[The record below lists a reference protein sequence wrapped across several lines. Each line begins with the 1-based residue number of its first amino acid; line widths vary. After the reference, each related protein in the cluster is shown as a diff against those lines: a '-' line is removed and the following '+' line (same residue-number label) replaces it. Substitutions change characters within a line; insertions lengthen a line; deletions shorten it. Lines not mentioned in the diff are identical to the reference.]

1 MQAGLTASVRQR
13 SGRHLRF
20 VTLAAA
26 LVTIDISLWIRLVLA
41 GGAPVQIGDMAFAAT
56 VATAAIIAMFTLWRK
71 PLGRSTATM
80 TTPARR
86 QLLATHH
93 AGHVV
98 AAHIN
103 TSGHGPAPDMSQQC
117 QRHPTGTTPITR
129 SELHAEIVIA
139 LSGMAAEE
147 IFAGETGAHVQQDL
161 AYATAIGSDMVGRYG
176 MAGSLV
182 SLGTPRPS
190 KTTFVNHVLDDPRAR
205 KELEAIL
212 REAKR
217 ESVRLMLE
225 NRQTIIAVRDA
236 LTRNHRL
243 TATQVNEIIAS
254 VEDVRRSDDEVLVDL
269 RIVSGRDHSA
279 ANASQL

>member
-26 LVTIDISLWIRLVLA
+26 LATINISLWIRLVLA

-56 VATAAIIAMFTLWRK
+56 IATVAILAMLALWRN
-71 PLGRSTATM
+71 PLGRSTAVM
-80 TTPARR
+80 TTPALR

-103 TSGHGPAPDMSQQC
+103 EPGSGPAADMSQQC
-117 QRHPTGTTPITR
+117 QRHTTGTTPITR
-129 SELHAEIVIA
+129 SELQAELVIT

-161 AYATAIGSDMVGRYG
+161 AYATAIGANMVSRYG

-190 KTTFVNHVLDDPRAR
+190 KTTFVKHVLDDPRAR
-205 KELEAIL
+205 KELESIL

-236 LTRNHRL
+236 LLRNHRL
-243 TATQVNEIIAS
+243 AAGQINEIIAGA
-254 VEDVRRSDDEVLVDL
+254 EDVRRGDDEVLVDL
-269 RIVSGRDHSA
+269 RIVSNRDHSI
-279 ANASQL
+279 ANVSQL